1 MEALFRKIL
10 CPVDFDRVSIPAL
23 ELARKLADAF
33 GATILLT
40 YAVPRPDAAEDLET
54 VARENLRAIARKWLE
69 GKVAY
74 EIKVV
79 PGDPAAAIAN
89 AVRELGADAIVMAT
103 HGRVGSE
110 HARLGSVAEKVVQSA
125 PCPVITVK
133 PSPPA

>member
-1 MEALFRKIL
+1 MEAVFRKIL

-23 ELARKLADAF
+23 ELARRLADAS
-33 GATILLT
+33 GATVLLA
-40 YAVPRPDAAEDLET
+40 YAVPRPEPAEDLET
-54 VARENLRAIARKWLE
+54 VARENLRGIARKWLE

-79 PGDPAAAIAN
+79 TGDPAAAIVA
-89 AVRELGADAIVMAT
+89 AVKDLGADVIVMAT

-110 HARLGSVAEKVVQSA
+110 HQRLGSVAEKVVQSA

-133 PSPPA
+133 PGPSA

>member
-1 MEALFRKIL
+1 MEPLFRKIL

-23 ELARKLADAF
+23 ELARKLAGAF
-33 GATILLT
+33 GATIVLA
-40 YAVPRPDAAEDLET
+40 YAVPRPEPAEDLET

-69 GKVAY
+69 GKVGY

-79 PGDPAAAIAN
+79 TGDPAGAIVS
-89 AVRELGADAIVMAT
+89 AVRDFGADAIVMAT

-110 HARLGSVAEKVVQSA
+110 HQRLGSVAEKVVQSA

-133 PSPPA
+133 PGSPA

>member
-23 ELARKLADAF
+23 ELARKLAAVS
-33 GATILLT
+33 GATVLLA
-40 YAVPRPDAAEDLET
+40 YAVPRPEAAEDLET
-54 VARENLRAIARKWLE
+54 VARENLRGIARKWLE

-79 PGDPAAAIAN
+79 TGDPAAAIVN
-89 AVRELGADAIVMAT
+89 AVSELGADVIVMAT
-103 HGRVGSE
+103 HGRVGSAHE
-110 HARLGSVAEKVVQSA
+110 RLGSVAEKVVQSA

-133 PSPPA
+133 PGPPG

>member
-1 MEALFRKIL
+1 MAVLFRKLL

-23 ELARKLADAF
+23 ELACRLGDAF
-33 GATILLT
+33 GATIFLT

-54 VARENLRAIARKWLE
+54 VARENLRSIARKWLE

-79 PGDPAAAIAN
+79 SGHPAAAIVKA
-89 AVRELGADAIVMAT
+89 AGDLGADAIVMAT

-110 HARLGSVAEKVVQSA
+110 HDRLGSVAETVVQSA

-133 PSPPA
+133 PSPAA